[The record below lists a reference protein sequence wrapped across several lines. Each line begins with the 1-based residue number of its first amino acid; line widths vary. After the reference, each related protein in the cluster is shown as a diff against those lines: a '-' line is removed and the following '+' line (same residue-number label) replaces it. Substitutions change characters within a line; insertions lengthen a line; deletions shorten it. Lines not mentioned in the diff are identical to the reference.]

1 MPLRYCGFGFFNWLL
16 LSGKE
21 FCIVSPC
28 RAKEYR
34 WDMDQ
39 IVLSLKALFSKP
51 TLAAVWA
58 VVAAVFSHIFGLV
71 DGELMVVIFY
81 LVVIDTFTGLAAS
94 ISEGQPIIS
103 RKLFRLAVKVVVY
116 SSFIGLVGIVGR
128 VCLNSEI
135 SGLCLVAMSDG
146 NMQTL
151 AVLWVIGT
159 EIKSVIEN
167 LGRSGVS
174 MPKAIKDKIDS
185 VFTRRLE
192 EEKER

>member
-1 MPLRYCGFGFFNWLL
+1 MPLRYYGFGFFNWLL

-34 WDMDQ
+34 WNMDQ
-39 IVLSLKALFSKP
+39 IVLSIKALFSKP

-58 VVAAVFSHIFGLV
+58 VIAAVFSHIFGLV

-128 VCLNSEI
+128 ICLNSEI

-146 NMQTL
+146 NMQNL
-151 AVLWVIGT
+151 ALLWVIAT

-167 LGRSGVS
+167 LGRAGWKV
-174 MPKAIKDKIDS
+174 PQPIQDKINA
-185 VFTRRLE
+185 VFNRRLAE
-192 EEKER
+192 EEER